1 MKCILFFDDVN
12 DFINTDSMLI
22 WLLWIINA
30 FHLSFIIF
38 QHLDYETKRSYTF
51 KVEASNAHLDP
62 RFLHRGP
69 FKDTA
74 TVMVNVL
81 DVDEPPVFTKTSYTI
96 DVYEDTPVSTIIG
109 SVTAQD
115 LDASNSA
122 VR

>member
-1 MKCILFFDDVN
+1 MHFTL
-12 DFINTDSMLI
+12 LI
-22 WLLWIINA
+22 TPSLIM
-30 FHLSFIIF
+30 F
-38 QHLDYETKRSYTF
+38 QHLDYENKKSYTF

-62 RFLHRGP
+62 RFLHLGP

-74 TVMVNVL
+74 TVKVNVL